1 MFGGDWL
8 CHSMRLFYFIIYWKY
23 RCFLQFSPSM
33 DSMLRSF
40 YGSFLWNFK
49 KALIVC
55 GCFIY
60 TIQWKIQPFFP
71 FSPWRDTRLRHFAG
85 YPFGASR
92 KKASTIF
99 ITQPLRK
106 SQPFSMTQP
115 FYYGRVSGIF
125 GDATVNV
132 CCFLSW
138 SFREGE
144 PTKCLMLCR
153 CFTYNYLKSFLT
165 IFCDLKIIRYFQ

>member
-1 MFGGDWL
+1 MGHSFGILRRLCYRLWL
-8 CHSMRLFYFIIYWKY
+8 FHLHSAVEM
-23 RCFLQFSPSM
+23 
-33 DSMLRSF
+33 
-40 YGSFLWNFK
+40 
-49 KALIVC
+49 
-55 GCFIY
+55 
-60 TIQWKIQPFFP
+60 QPFFP
-71 FSPWRDTRLRHFAG
+71 FSPWRDIRLRHFPG

-132 CCFLSW
+132 CCLLS
-138 SFREGE
+138 
-144 PTKCLMLCR
+144 
-153 CFTYNYLKSFLT
+153 
-165 IFCDLKIIRYFQ
+165 

>member
-1 MFGGDWL
+1 MKAACFIAKANTPSLLPLLFKGFRVYWTPIRGIPFG
-8 CHSMRLFYFIIYWKY
+8 SVR
-23 RCFLQFSPSM
+23 
-33 DSMLRSF
+33 
-40 YGSFLWNFK
+40 
-49 KALIVC
+49 VC
-55 GCFIY
+55 GCFIS
-60 TIQWKIQPFFP
+60 TVRWKIEPFFP

-85 YPFGASR
+85 NPFGASR